1 MKYLVAWAWEM
12 DGHAGAAAMVCDTRQ
27 AVKDYID
34 QCLKDDEGN
43 PMGQITSSNLTDTGY
58 VYYGTWDCGDFSI
71 TITKFKNY
79 SAMINKEVFARTG

>member
-1 MKYLVAWAWEM
+1 
-12 DGHAGAAAMVCDTRQ
+12 
-27 AVKDYID
+27 
-34 QCLKDDEGN
+34 
-43 PMGQITSSNLTDTGY
+43 MGQITSSNLTDTGY

>member
-12 DGHAGAAAMVCDTRQ
+12 DGHAGAAAMVCDSRQ

-43 PMGQITSSNLTDTGY
+43 PMGQITSSNLTDTGSF
-58 VYYGTWDCGDFSI
+58 VRISAILTASGGIVNIGYGHFCDKRRI
-71 TITKFKNY
+71 
-79 SAMINKEVFARTG
+79 